1 MNSLQTVHAFLID
14 LDGVLYN
21 DNQPIPG
28 AREAVAHL
36 RARGI
41 PFRFITNTTMRSRAS
56 LQRKLTGFGFEVSE
70 GEIFSAPYAAA
81 QYLRNQGRPRVFL
94 LLKEDAH
101 RDFAGLGIT
110 ADHPDFV
117 VVGDMGEEYNFALL
131 NRAFRLIMEGA
142 EIIAL
147 QKNRYWRTADGL
159 SLDAGPFVVAL
170 EYATGKQAAVVGK
183 PTAAY
188 FHLAV
193 DDIGL
198 PAEHTAMIGDD
209 VEVDVAGA
217 QRAGLKGVLVKTG
230 KFRENDL
237 QLGIVPDLV
246 IDSIADLVRLV

>member
-1 MNSLQTVHAFLID
+1 MDNPHTIHAFLID

-21 DNQPIPG
+21 DDQPIPG
-28 AREAVAHL
+28 AKEAIAHL
-36 RARGI
+36 RAQGI

-56 LQRKLTGFGFEVSE
+56 LQHKLASFGFEVSE
-70 GEIFSAPYAAA
+70 NEIFNAPYAAA
-81 QYLRNQGRPRVFL
+81 QYLRNQGQPRVFL

-101 RDFAGLGIT
+101 RDFAGLDIT

-117 VVGDMGEEYNFALL
+117 VVGDMGEEYNFAIL
-131 NRAFRLIMEGA
+131 NRAFRLIMDGA
-142 EIIAL
+142 EIVAL
-147 QKNRYWRTADGL
+147 QRNRYWRTTDGL

-170 EYATGKQAAVVGK
+170 EYATGKQAIVVGK

-198 PAEHTAMIGDD
+198 PAGRMAMIGDD
-209 VEVDVAGA
+209 IEVDVAGA
-217 QRAGLKGVLVKTG
+217 QRAGLKGILVKTG

-237 QLGIVPDLV
+237 QLGITPDLV